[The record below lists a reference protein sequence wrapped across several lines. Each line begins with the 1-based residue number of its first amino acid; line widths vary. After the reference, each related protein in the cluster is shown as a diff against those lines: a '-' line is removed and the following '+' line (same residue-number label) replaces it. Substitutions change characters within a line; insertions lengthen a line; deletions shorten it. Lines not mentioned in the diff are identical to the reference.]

1 MVFNS
6 FNFWLIYP
14 ILFIIYWVI
23 PAKLKNVGNCYLLII
38 SYLLYMNWKPTFA
51 IVLLSI
57 SLLTFLGGKFIEK
70 SSVPKWTCFLVVG
83 IALLPL
89 LCFKYYNFLNSSFS
103 DLLTML
109 NLKFNLPGLNYAI
122 PVGISFFT
130 FQAVGYVFDVYH
142 KRVAAEK
149 NFLDYLLF
157 ISFFPKVTS
166 GPISKASELL
176 PQIKGT
182 RSFDYNQIKE
192 GLQLL
197 LWGMFLKVAVA
208 DRLGIYVDT
217 VYSNYIY
224 YSGST
229 CFTASVFY
237 TIQIYCDFSGYSLM
251 AIGISKTLGF
261 NLVDNFRRPYL
272 ATSIT
277 DFWKR
282 WHISLTRWLTT
293 HVYINLGGNR
303 CSKVRQYLNI
313 MITFLISGLWHG
325 ANWTFV
331 IWGGIHGLFQIIE
344 KILGLD
350 PKGKYGVCTTSNR
363 FLSAFV
369 VVMRIMVTFTL
380 VSFAWIF
387 FRMDSV
393 HNAMDCIYKIIS
405 CSDGQSQG
413 IRFLPIMMT
422 MFVML
427 IGSDLSAEFLNGRFN
442 FFNNKYK
449 IVRWGAYIFTFMLII
464 LYGVLDA
471 SQFIYVSF

>member
-6 FNFWLIYP
+6 FSFWLVYP
-14 ILFIIYWVI
+14 ILFLFYWAI
-23 PAKLKNVGNCYLLII
+23 PSNKNRARNIYLLVI

-51 IVLLSI
+51 IVLFFV
-57 SLLTFLGGKFIEK
+57 SLITYMGAKFIET
-70 SSVPKWTCFLVVG
+70 SPAPKRLCFVIICL
-83 IALLPL
+83 ATLPL
-89 LCFKYYNFLNSSFS
+89 ICFKYYNFINNSVS
-103 DLLTML
+103 DML
-109 NLKFNLPGLNYAI
+109 EFISLRFHLPGLNYAI

-142 KRVAAEK
+142 KRIPAER
-149 NFLDYLLF
+149 DIVHYMLF
-157 ISFFPKVTS
+157 VSFFPQITS

-176 PQIKGT
+176 PQIKKCHT
-182 RSFDYNQIKE
+182 FDFPQAKQ

-197 LWGMFLKVAVA
+197 LWGMFLKVAIA
-208 DRLGIYVDT
+208 DRLAIFVDT
-217 VYSNYIY
+217 VYNNYIHY
-224 YSGST
+224 NGVS
-229 CFTASVFY
+229 CLIASIFY
-237 TIQIYCDFSGYSLM
+237 TMQIYCDFAGYSLM

-261 NLVDNFRRPYL
+261 DLVDNFKRPYL

-293 HVYINLGGNR
+293 HIYINLGGNR
-303 CSKVRQYLNI
+303 CSKIKQYQNI
-313 MITFLISGLWHG
+313 MVTFLISGLWHG

-331 IWGGIHGLFQIIE
+331 IWGCIHGILQIIE
-344 KILGLD
+344 KVLGLD
-350 PKGKYGVCTTSNR
+350 PKGKYGNYKADSRYLNAVLIGLKT
-363 FLSAFV
+363 LL
-369 VVMRIMVTFTL
+369 TFSL

-393 HNAMDCIYKIIS
+393 QDALHFIYKIVVL
-405 CSDGQSQG
+405 SDGQTQG
-413 IRFLPIMMT
+413 VRFVPVLFT

-427 IGSDLSAEFLNGRFN
+427 VGSELSSEYLSGRFN
-442 FFNNKYK
+442 LFSNPYK
-449 IVRWGAYIFTFMLII
+449 IIRWGAYLFTFALIV